1 MRKKP
6 SESLP
11 APRDDDLLRLPLF
24 DGLPLARIVV
34 VDDAQRADEA
44 RHELIGRAAVGFDT
58 ESRPTFSRQQVSE
71 GPHLVQF
78 ATEERAYL
86 FPTSVAAGVEAV
98 MALLARPGLLKVG
111 FGLASDR
118 QLIARRWQTEVV
130 DLVDLDQ
137 RFRALGFRRSL
148 GVRAAVALT
157 MGRRFVKSKKIST
170 SDWSRAQLDER
181 QKLYAANDAYAAL
194 RVHLAFDPET
204 LRAQGGARGVE
215 ATPDMRQAKGTPD
228 AR

>member
-1 MRKKP
+1 MLRDMRKKP

-11 APRDDDLLRLPLF
+11 APRDDDLLGLPLF

-34 VDDAQRADEA
+34 VDDSQRADEA
-44 RHELIGRAAVGFDT
+44 RRDLIDRPVVGFDT
-58 ESRPTFSRQQVSE
+58 ESRPTFSREQVSE
-71 GPHLVQF
+71 GPHLVQL

-86 FPTSVAAGVEAV
+86 FPTHVPAGVETV
-98 MALLARPGLLKVG
+98 VALLARPGLLKVG

-118 QLIARRWQTEVV
+118 QLISRRWQADVA

-137 RFRALGFRRSL
+137 RFRGLGFRRSL

-170 SDWSRAQLDER
+170 SDWSRPQLDDR

-194 RVHLAFDPET
+194 CVHLAFDPDA
-204 LRAQGGARGVE
+204 LRAQGIARSNGQGQQS
-215 ATPDMRQAKGTPD
+215 R
-228 AR
+228 